1 MTLLALQDVSKRFP
15 DGTRWT
21 VVLDRVSLQVDL
33 GESVGVFAAKQA
45 GKTTLLR
52 IMAGLEAPDGGV
64 VLWDGED
71 IARMSASERARLLRS
86 EGMALAKGSWDVRSA
101 TSVLEHV
108 ADSLYSEG
116 LTMNEAGSR
125 ARHALEDVEA
135 AHLADKPTSQL
146 GLSERVRVGL
156 AHALAHRPR
165 LLLVDEPAVLP
176 RPEEAREL
184 YALLDALRKEL
195 GFALLVSSEEII
207 AVRSAPRILN
217 LANGRLS
224 STDSRRKVIQISGH
238 RADARAGGEGGGAAS

>member
-1 MTLLALQDVSKRFP
+1 MTLLVLQEVSKRFP

-21 VVLDRVSLQVDL
+21 VVLENVSLQVDA
-33 GESVGVFAAKQA
+33 GESVGVFASKQA

-52 IMAGLEAPDGGV
+52 IVAGLEAPDGGV
-64 VLWDGED
+64 VLWEGRD
-71 IARMSASERARLLRS
+71 IAGMKASDRACLLRS
-86 EGMALAKGSWDVRSA
+86 GGIALAKGNWDAKSSA
-101 TSVLEHV
+101 SVLEYV

-135 AHLADKPTSQL
+135 EHLANKSTGQL
-146 GLSERVRVGL
+146 SLSERLRVGL

-176 RPEEAREL
+176 RPEEAREF
-184 YALLDALRKEL
+184 YALLAALRRKF
-195 GFALLVSSEEII
+195 GFGLLVASEEIK
-207 AVRSAPRILN
+207 AVRSASRIMN

-224 STDSRRKVIQISGH
+224 STDARRKVVQISEH
-238 RADARAGGEGGGAAS
+238 RTADGRGGGVAS

>member
-15 DGTRWT
+15 DGTRST
-21 VVLDRVSLQVDL
+21 VVLDKVSLQVCAR
-33 GESVGVFAAKQA
+33 ESVGVLAAKRA

-52 IMAGLEAPDGGV
+52 IMAGLEAPDNGV
-64 VLWDGED
+64 VLWDGQNM
-71 IARMSASERARLLRS
+71 ARMKRSERARLLRS
-86 EGMALAKGSWDVRSA
+86 GGLALARGNWDAKSSA
-101 TSVLEHV
+101 SVLEYV
-108 ADSLYSEG
+108 ADSIYSEG

-135 AHLADKPTSQL
+135 WHLADKPTAQL
-146 GLSERVRVGL
+146 SLSERVRVGL
-156 AHALAHRPR
+156 AHAIAHKPR

-184 YALLDALRKEL
+184 YALLDALRKRL
-195 GFALLVSSEEII
+195 GFALLVASEEIM
-207 AVRSAPRILN
+207 AVRSAPRVLN

-224 STDSRRKVIQISGH
+224 STDSRHKVIQISDH